1 MIALSMALSFGA
13 PALNSP
19 GAATWKE
26 PHMATTTGPHRFA
39 DRGVRRTVT
48 PRSRGALTGF
58 GLVLLGAWGAL
69 IPFVGP
75 YFDYAYTPNHTWTW
89 TAARFWL
96 QVLPGGVAFFA
107 GLLLLFTAH
116 RVVAYLSAWIAIA
129 AGAWFV
135 VGPLLA
141 PIWRANYL
149 GTPVGDRTDVAVENI
164 GMFYGL
170 GAAIILL
177 AAMAAGRF
185 SVVGVR
191 DMELAS
197 AAAERTIVMPDAA
210 PVESRTS
217 AEHAGPVAAAAPV
230 GTTAAMD
237 SEAPVG
243 TPAPAYQAQAPVAD
257 ETAAD
262 QPVAGEVQ
270 DSEMTEQPHRHRRF
284 VGR

>member
-1 MIALSMALSFGA
+1 
-13 PALNSP
+13 
-19 GAATWKE
+19 
-26 PHMATTTGPHRFA
+26 MATTTGPHRYA
-39 DRGVRRTVT
+39 NRGLRRTVT

-75 YFDYAYTPNHTWTW
+75 YFNYAYTPNHTWTW

-96 QVLPGGVAFFA
+96 QVLPGGVTFFA
-107 GLLLLFTAH
+107 GLLLLFTSH
-116 RVVAYLSAWIAIA
+116 RVVAYLAAWSAIA
-129 AGAWFV
+129 AGAWYV

-149 GTPVGDRTDVAVENI
+149 GTPVGNRTDVAVENI

-170 GAAIILL
+170 GAAIILF

-210 PVESRTS
+210 PAETAAPLGTRT
-217 AEHAGPVAAAAPV
+217 PVASEVPV
-230 GTTAAMD
+230 GTATPAYRDESA
-237 SEAPVG
+237 VG
-243 TPAPAYQAQAPVAD
+243 TETTARRVTERPVSGDVSD
-257 ETAAD
+257 ET
-262 QPVAGEVQ
+262 
-270 DSEMTEQPHRHRRF
+270 MTEQPHKHRRF
-284 VGR
+284 VFR

>member
-1 MIALSMALSFGA
+1 
-13 PALNSP
+13 
-19 GAATWKE
+19 
-26 PHMATTTGPHRFA
+26 MATTTGPHRFA
-39 DRGVRRTVT
+39 NRGLRRTVT

-75 YFDYAYTPNHTWTW
+75 YFDYAYTPDRTWTW

-96 QVLPGGVAFFA
+96 EVLPGGVAFFA
-107 GLLLLFTAH
+107 GLLLLLTAH
-116 RVVAYLSAWIAIA
+116 RVVAYLAAWAAIA
-129 AGAWFV
+129 AGAWYV

-149 GTPVGDRTDVAVENI
+149 GTPVGDRTTVAVENI

-210 PVESRTS
+210 PAQS
-217 AEHAGPVAAAAPV
+217 ATPAETVAPAA
-230 GTTAAMD
+230 
-237 SEAPVG
+237 SEVPLG
-243 TPAPAYQAQAPVAD
+243 TPAPAYREESPVAA
-257 ETAAD
+257 E
-262 QPVAGEVQ
+262 PVQ
-270 DSEMTEQPHRHRRF
+270 DQTMSEHPHKHRRF
-284 VGR
+284 VFR

>member
-1 MIALSMALSFGA
+1 
-13 PALNSP
+13 
-19 GAATWKE
+19 
-26 PHMATTTGPHRFA
+26 MATTTGPHRFA
-39 DRGVRRTVT
+39 NRGLRKTVT

-69 IPFVGP
+69 IPFIGP

-107 GLLLLFTAH
+107 GLLLLLTAH
-116 RVVAYLSAWIAIA
+116 RVVAYLAAWAAIA
-129 AGAWFV
+129 AGAWYV

-149 GTPVGDRTDVAVENI
+149 GTPVGDRTTVAVENI

-197 AAAERTIVMPDAA
+197 AEAERTIVMPDAA
-210 PVESRTS
+210 PSQV
-217 AEHAGPVAAAAPV
+217 
-230 GTTAAMD
+230 
-237 SEAPVG
+237 EAPAEAMAPAASEVAVG
-243 TPAPAYQAQAPVAD
+243 TPTPAYRDDSP
-257 ETAAD
+257 AAAGTLE
-262 QPVAGEVQ
+262 QPTSGSVEEQ
-270 DSEMTEQPHRHRRF
+270 TMTEQPHKHRRIVF
-284 VGR
+284 R